1 MATKKLEDILEGPLP
16 TPEDLK
22 KAQAEGAVISG
33 YHPDRLAAF
42 VAGQITL
49 GDLEGIPKEAQHEM
63 AQTGFRFFTEGKLE
77 QAKKVFTGLLAL
89 DPFDAYFLTAL
100 GAIAQQEGNH
110 EEAEA
115 RFTRALEINPFSP
128 SALAGRGEVRLI
140 QGKLLEAAEDLAK
153 AIAEDPE
160 GKDPATQRARG
171 LAANVKSLIEN
182 AQEEAAQ
189 KKS

>member
-16 TPEDLK
+16 SPEDLK

-33 YHPDRLAAF
+33 YDPRRLEAF
-42 VAGQITL
+42 IAGHITL
-49 GDLEGIPKEAQHEM
+49 GELEGIPKEAQHEM

-100 GAIAQQEGNH
+100 GAIAQQEGNLD
-110 EEAEA
+110 EAEA
-115 RFTRALEINPFSP
+115 RFSRALEINPYSP
-128 SALAGRGEVRLI
+128 SALVGRGEVRLI
-140 QGKLLEAAEDLAK
+140 QGKLLEAAGDLAK

-160 GKDPATQRARG
+160 GTDPATQRARG
-171 LAANVKSLIEN
+171 LAANVKALIEN
-182 AQEEAAQ
+182 AQAEA
-189 KKS
+189 KKG

>member
-16 TPEDLK
+16 TAEDLK
-22 KAQAEGAVISG
+22 KAQEAGAVITG
-33 YHPDRLAAF
+33 YDPRRLEAF
-42 VAGQITL
+42 LAGHITL
-49 GDLEGIPKEAQHEM
+49 GELEGIPKEAQHEM

-77 QAKKVFTGLLAL
+77 QAKKVFNGLLAL
-89 DPFDAYFLTAL
+89 DPYDAYFLTAL
-100 GAIAQQEGNH
+100 GAIAQQEGDL

-115 RFTRALEINPFSP
+115 RFSRALEINPFSP

-140 QGKLLEAAEDLAK
+140 QGKLMEAAEDLSK

-171 LAANVKSLIEN
+171 LAANVMALIES
-182 AQEEAAQ
+182 AQ
-189 KKS
+189 KEAEAKA